1 MRVRGLLFLILLA
14 LTRQVNAGDITG
26 APAIVPPEVLGD
38 FSFLWSNDFFGRGGE
53 SDDNRT
59 QQLGLQLNIS
69 PRWGLVFD
77 HSILTASENNP
88 VLPGSSG
95 RLDQVSLAV
104 KYEVYRNQ
112 LSPDSLGLI
121 EAGAGVRAYGN
132 FDGSRIQNSLHRLL
146 NNSVNDSPYVDTET
160 NMAVLW
166 LKGDYQ
172 KLYPLALLENLSST
186 WQAGFWLD
194 ATGLISTD
202 RQWDAALSAN
212 AVVRNQHMTLWLG
225 VREDWRENYDLD
237 FVQQTTALSESG
249 TSLTFGIGT
258 GPVLFETAQG
268 LDDKASYGRF
278 IFTAVEN
285 EYATVD
291 YPREADN
298 VILLNMLFP
307 DVELELQYR
316 RVLPYQPKSIGQPQT
331 WLVFGM
337 HYGEP
342 AYNASFD
349 IYNTIQ
355 QLAMGVEFEW
365 RDKQYYQSAWPYLA
379 LLAGQRTE
387 QLKADSGT
395 LAGQESEQV
404 SSAVLEVGAGIRF
417 SLYPRKTWQLLFQAG
432 LVGHYA
438 FTSQTVTFDQSQV
451 ELLRPDLA
459 VNLGFSLN
467 FGF

>member
-1 MRVRGLLFLILLA
+1 
-14 LTRQVNAGDITG
+14 
-26 APAIVPPEVLGD
+26 
-38 FSFLWSNDFFGRGGE
+38 
-53 SDDNRT
+53 
-59 QQLGLQLNIS
+59 
-69 PRWGLVFD
+69 
-77 HSILTASENNP
+77 
-88 VLPGSSG
+88 
-95 RLDQVSLAV
+95 
-104 KYEVYRNQ
+104 
-112 LSPDSLGLI
+112 
-121 EAGAGVRAYGN
+121 
-132 FDGSRIQNSLHRLL
+132 
-146 NNSVNDSPYVDTET
+146 
-160 NMAVLW
+160 
-166 LKGDYQ
+166 
-172 KLYPLALLENLSST
+172 
-186 WQAGFWLD
+186 
-194 ATGLISTD
+194 
-202 RQWDAALSAN
+202 
-212 AVVRNQHMTLWLG
+212 MTLWLG

-237 FVQQTTALSESG
+237 FVQQATALSESG
-249 TSLTFGIGT
+249 TSLTFGIGV

-268 LDDKASYGRF
+268 LDDKASYGR
-278 IFTAVEN
+278 IVFTAVEN

-291 YPREADN
+291 YPLQADN
-298 VILLNMLFP
+298 TISLNMLLP

-316 RVLPYQPKSIGQPQT
+316 RALPYRPESLGQPQT

-342 AYNASFD
+342 VYESSFD
-349 IYNTIQ
+349 IYTTVQ

-365 RDKQYYQSAWPYLA
+365 RDQQYYQSAWPYLA